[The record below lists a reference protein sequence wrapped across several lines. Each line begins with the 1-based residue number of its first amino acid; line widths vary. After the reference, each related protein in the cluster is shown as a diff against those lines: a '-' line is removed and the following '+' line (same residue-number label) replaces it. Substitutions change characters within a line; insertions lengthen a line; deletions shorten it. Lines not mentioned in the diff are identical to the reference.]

1 MRAIQK
7 AVIFTVSIFS
17 ISVPH
22 SFLKTQIVNQPIK
35 NWPLLRDMTR
45 HYYIHKN
52 SPIGQVISQLI
63 PLHMLSLFL
72 WPFKADWLRDAPTNL
87 TFYNCTLSAHCIYV
101 IWIYLRTNSDLCH
114 LQHKLIGFY
123 NREEKCLQRG
133 MDWVFKESG
142 LRFVFNAL
150 THWHFIR

>member
-72 WPFKADWLRDAPTNL
+72 
-87 TFYNCTLSAHCIYV
+87 
-101 IWIYLRTNSDLCH
+101 
-114 LQHKLIGFY
+114 
-123 NREEKCLQRG
+123 
-133 MDWVFKESG
+133 
-142 LRFVFNAL
+142 
-150 THWHFIR
+150 